1 MSPNFVYLVVAGLLS
16 AVGSWFFQPVL
27 SVRFF
32 GSWVLLSAV
41 LVLAGFAAM
50 GTEAFRRGRLQW
62 SWLTGSLAG
71 RLTALG
77 AIIVPVALGAW
88 LLGSAP
94 LFHAARYAALI
105 GDMNPQPGNATTA
118 ALPNLSIDRAPLVTR
133 SVAQRAAENRLGGED
148 PALGSV
154 VEIGRMT
161 RQTLKGRLVWVGPLE
176 HRGLFAWMRNRTTPG
191 YVVVD
196 ASNPEKVE
204 VVRRVGGKALQLRYL
219 ESAFLQEQLHRHAYF
234 SGAVFEGLGTTTF
247 QLDDNGQ
254 PFAVLPLLRHAI
266 GMSGPVVSGVLV
278 IDVQT
283 GTAKRYSRES
293 APAWIDRIEPPELV
307 FHRLEDWGRYHS
319 GGWFN
324 PSQAG
329 RLQTSTW
336 ELDLVSADDGHSYW
350 VTGLTSVGR
359 DTSLTGLVL
368 VDTRTGKPRR
378 YTLSGIVEEQAA
390 AIVEQAYR
398 EKGYKASNPTPLLVE
413 GTPAYVM
420 SLTDDAGSTKAYGMV
435 SIGNKE
441 AFATAPTLSATL
453 RLFQL
458 RQASGKHAGPV
469 EESPERRETTGRV
482 LRFSSAVRDG
492 NSWFYFT
499 LDGQPQQV
507 FVANAELSEE
517 LALTQSGDTVK
528 VESVPSMGSSAEV
541 RAFDNLALGGATS
554 TPAPAVVR

>member
-1 MSPNFVYLVVAGLLS
+1 MRSNVVFLVVAILL
-16 AVGSWFFQPVL
+16 ALVGGWVFQPVL
-27 SVRFF
+27 SPRFF
-32 GSWVLLSAV
+32 GSWVLLSSV
-41 LVLAGFAAM
+41 LLLAGFSAM
-50 GTEAFRRGRLQW
+50 GTEAFSKGRLQW
-62 SWLTGSLAG
+62 SWVTSSLAG

-77 AIIVPVALGAW
+77 AILVPVALCAW
-88 LLGSAP
+88 FFGSAP

-105 GDMNPQPGNATTA
+105 GNMSPQPESAAKA

-161 RQTLKGRLVWVGPLE
+161 RQTLNGRLVWVGPLE
-176 HRGLFAWMRNRTTPG
+176 HRGVFSWLRNRTTPG
-191 YVVVD
+191 YVIVD

-204 VVRRVGGKALQLRYL
+204 VVRRVGGKPLQLRYL

-234 SGAVFEGLGTTTF
+234 NGAVFERLGTTTF
-247 QLDDNGQ
+247 QLDDQGQ

-266 GMSGPVVSGVLV
+266 GMAGPVVSGVLV
-278 IDVQT
+278 VDVQT
-283 GTAKRYSRES
+283 GVSTRYTRDST
-293 APAWIDRIEPPELV
+293 PGWVDRIEPPELV

-336 ELDLVSADDGHSYW
+336 ELDLVSGDDGRSYW

-368 VDTRTGKPRR
+368 VETRTGKPQRF
-378 YTLSGIVEEQAA
+378 TLSGIVEEQAA

-441 AFATAPTLSATL
+441 AFATAPTLGATL

-458 RQASGKHAGPV
+458 RQANGRNAGPV
-469 EESPERRETTGRV
+469 EESPERQERTGRV
-482 LRFSSAVRDG
+482 LRVGSAVRDG
-492 NSWFYFT
+492 SSWFHFT
-499 LDGQPQQV
+499 LQEQPTQR
-507 FVANAELSEE
+507 FVANAELNDE
-517 LALTQSGDTVK
+517 LPLTQTGDTVK
-528 VESVPSMGSSAEV
+528 VEFLPTTGGGAEV
-541 RAFDNLALGGATS
+541 RAFDNLTLDS
-554 TPAPAVVR
+554 PADAR

>member
-1 MSPNFVYLVVAGLLS
+1 MRPTVVFLIVAALLS
-16 AVGSWFFQPVL
+16 LVGGWFIQPVL
-27 SVRFF
+27 NPRFF

-41 LVLAGFAAM
+41 LLLAGFSAM

-62 SWLTGSLAG
+62 SWLTGSLPG
-71 RLTALG
+71 QLTALG
-77 AIIVPVALGAW
+77 VVMVPVALGVWFFA
-88 LLGSAP
+88 GAP
-94 LFHAARYAALI
+94 LLHASRYAALI
-105 GDMNPQPGNATTA
+105 GNMTPQPGSAATA

-161 RQTLKGRLVWVGPLE
+161 RQTLNGRLVWAGPLE
-176 HRGLFAWMRNRTTPG
+176 HRGLFAWLRNRTTPG
-191 YVVVD
+191 YVIVD

-204 VVRRVGGKALQLRYL
+204 VVRRVGGKPLQLRYL
-219 ESAFLQEQLHRHAYF
+219 ESAYLQEQLHRHAYLG
-234 SGAVFEGLGTTTF
+234 GAVFERLGTTTF
-247 QLDDNGQ
+247 QLDENGQ

-266 GMSGPVVSGVLV
+266 GMSGPVVSAVLV
-278 IDVQT
+278 VDVQT
-283 GTAKRYSRES
+283 GAATRYTREA

-336 ELDLVSADDGHSYW
+336 ELDLVSADDGRSYW

-368 VDTRTGKPRR
+368 VDTRTGKPQR
-378 YTLSGIVEEQAA
+378 YALSGIVEEQAS

-441 AFATAPTLSATL
+441 AFATAPTLGATL
-453 RLFQL
+453 RMFQL
-458 RQASGKHAGPV
+458 RQANGRNAGPI
-469 EESPERRETTGRV
+469 EESPDRQTLTGKV
-482 LRFSSAVRDG
+482 LRVGSVVRDG
-492 NSWFYFT
+492 SSWFYFT
-499 LDGQPQQV
+499 LADRPTPI
-507 FVANAELSEE
+507 FVASAELSEE
-517 LALTQSGDTVK
+517 LAITQAGDTVK
-528 VESVPSMGSSAEV
+528 LEFLPTTAGSAEI
-541 RAFDNLALGGATS
+541 RAFDNVTLARPHTAE
-554 TPAPAVVR
+554 PAEAK